1 MYVQYL
7 KCNRLSFTVHSVL
20 YLDWN
25 CERRN
30 IKGESRDLP
39 GEHVVVLRADG
50 GRVGPARPVEDNL
63 LVRGAGPP
71 EHRVVVAVVEVAPE
85 AGVGGGDVVTSED
98 GGRHPQVVQL
108 GQDLAVQVGEVRAR
122 EEGGGQ
128 GREELVQEGEGDLQG
143 LAVTCHRLKRRLHDD
158 AKINITN
165 NQP

>member
-1 MYVQYL
+1 M
-7 KCNRLSFTVHSVL
+7 L
-20 YLDWN
+20 YLDGN

-30 IKGESRDLP
+30 IKREFRDLP

-50 GRVGPARPVEDNL
+50 GRVWPARPVEDDL

-85 AGVGGGDVVTSED
+85 AGVGGGDGVTSED

-108 GQDLAVQVGEVRAR
+108 GQDLAVQVGEVGAR

-143 LAVTCHRLKRRLHDD
+143 LTVACHRLKRRLHD
-158 AKINITN
+158 AKIIN
-165 NQP
+165 